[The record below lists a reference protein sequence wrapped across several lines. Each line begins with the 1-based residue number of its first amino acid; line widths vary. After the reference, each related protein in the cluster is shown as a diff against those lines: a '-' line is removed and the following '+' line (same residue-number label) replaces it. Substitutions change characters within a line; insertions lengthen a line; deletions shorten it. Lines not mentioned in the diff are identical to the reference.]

1 MDVKGAA
8 MNRWLITG
16 ASSGFGRLLAERVA
30 GNGDQV
36 IAVARREDRL
46 KELAASYDSVTP
58 LVADLTAPDVEQKL
72 ASAIDAGGGLDI
84 LVNNAG
90 YGLFSPVEQT
100 PDSEARAV
108 FDTNVF
114 APLAVLRASL
124 PSLRKSRGR
133 ILQLSSMLGEVAWLG
148 SGVYSASK
156 AAIELAMEGLA
167 LELAPLGVRVTI
179 VAPGIMA
186 TDFAATSRRVQPD
199 ETYAPTVGLFFRDF
213 AAQPREAFGEPS
225 SVVEAILTA
234 ATADEPPLR
243 VVVGTDA
250 VKGIRAKLNS
260 RLSELERW
268 GFASK

>member
-1 MDVKGAA
+1 
-8 MNRWLITG
+8 MNKWLITG

-30 GNGDQV
+30 TNGDHV

-46 KELAASYDSVTP
+46 KELAADHDSVTP

-72 ASAIDAGGGLDI
+72 RSAIEADGGLDI

-108 FDTNVF
+108 FDTNLF
-114 APLAVLRASL
+114 APLAVLRAAL
-124 PSLRKSRGR
+124 PSLRRNRGR
-133 ILQLSSMLGEVAWLG
+133 ILQLSSLLGEVAWLG

-186 TDFAATSRRVQPD
+186 TDFAATAHRVLPD
-199 ETYAPTVGLFFRDF
+199 ETYAPTVGAFFRDF
-213 AAQPREAFGEPS
+213 AAQPRDAFGEPS
-225 SVVEAILTA
+225 SVVEAILA
-234 ATADEPPLR
+234 AVAADEPPLR
-243 VVVGTDA
+243 IAVGTDA
-250 VKGIRAKLNS
+250 VQQIRASLTS

-268 GFASK
+268 GLVPK

>member
-1 MDVKGAA
+1 MK
-8 MNRWLITG
+8 RWLITG

-30 GNGDQV
+30 SNGDHV

-46 KELAASYDSVTP
+46 RELAADHDSVTP
-58 LVADLTAPDVEQKL
+58 LVIDLTAPDVEQRL
-72 ASAIDAGGGLDI
+72 GTAIDAAGGLDI

-90 YGLFSPVEQT
+90 YGLFAPVEQT

-108 FDTNVF
+108 FETNFF
-114 APLAVLRASL
+114 APLAVLRAAL
-124 PSLRKSRGR
+124 PSLRRSRGR
-133 ILQLSSMLGEVAWLG
+133 VLQLSSLLGEVPWLG

-156 AAIELAMEGLA
+156 AAIELAIEGLA
-167 LELAPLGVRVTI
+167 LELAPLGVKVTI

-186 TDFAATSRRVQPD
+186 TDFAATAHRVQPN
-199 ETYAPTVGLFFRDF
+199 ETYAPTVGAFFRDF

-234 ATADEPPLR
+234 VAADEPPLR
-243 VVVGTDA
+243 MAVGTDA
-250 VKGIRAKLNS
+250 VQEIRASLTS

-268 GFASK
+268 GFVPK